1 MYPLSTSQQKPEIE
15 MECTEKHYQ
24 LIQKVTEMGQ
34 NERRLLEL
42 NYNINTSLGLWLA
55 HPADL
60 VLASLH
66 ICHNIV
72 C

>member
-1 MYPLSTSQQKPEIE
+1 MYPLSASQQKPETE

>member
-1 MYPLSTSQQKPEIE
+1 MYPLSASQQKPETE
-15 MECTEKHYQ
+15 MECTEKHFQ
-24 LIQKVTEMGQ
+24 LIQKVTEMRQ
-34 NERRLLEL
+34 NERRLLDL
-42 NYNINTSLGLWLA
+42 NYINSSLGLLLD
-55 HPADL
+55 HPADF